1 MIVTILIRYKSWQS
15 EIKFF
20 CFCSFNFYI
29 VSLLFC
35 YAVPPLDSHIMHI
48 NYGEIY
54 LLSCTLHSLH
64 SGGCLKIFFYLF
76 IRKIYAS
83 YESVAIFFVLWRQ
96 PLFIFI
102 FHPLESF
109 FPPCLLLNSLKNFFL
124 FYCCWKLF
132 LSYLLSFLF
141 PFLHDITFRFRVINK
156 LSFVSSSTIVINI
169 RTCLTK
175 KFFLEEKNLQSL
187 W

>member
-29 VSLLFC
+29 VSLLFR

-109 FPPCLLLNSLKNFFL
+109 FSSRVCCWIHLKTFFSSIVAENFFWAICFPSFFL
-124 FYCCWKLF
+124 FF
-132 LSYLLSFLF
+132 
-141 PFLHDITFRFRVINK
+141 
-156 LSFVSSSTIVINI
+156 TI
-169 RTCLTK
+169 
-175 KFFLEEKNLQSL
+175 
-187 W
+187 